1 MIAFLNTLLLIV
13 GIILVI
19 VVILQPPKT
28 DSAAGALSGSG
39 VQVFAQTK
47 ERGAE
52 LFFKRLT
59 IIFGTIFM
67 VLPIIIALL
76 AK

>member
-1 MIAFLNTLLLIV
+1 MVAFLNALLLIV
-13 GIILVI
+13 GIILII

-28 DSAAGALSGSG
+28 DNAVGALSGSG
-39 VQVFAQTK
+39 VQVFGQTK

-67 VLPIIIALL
+67 ILPIIIALL
-76 AK
+76 SK